1 MSKEDTKHVSRR
13 EFLRLAGIGVG
24 AGVLA
29 ACAGQAP
36 AAPTAA
42 PGAAPTAAPAAAAP
56 TAAPAAAAAT
66 AAPAAE
72 AATAAPAAAALQGP
86 IPYPAGQIVAG
97 SREPKLFKLD
107 QILTYKKLDKYSE
120 PDYIAK
126 AVQAGTLPPVE
137 KRLPDEPQV
146 IPNSFFSDGPGDYGG
161 VLRDVWAVST
171 QGWNWAA
178 GVVQGYFGID

>member
-1 MSKEDTKHVSRR
+1 MSKEDTKRVSRR
-13 EFLRLAGIGVG
+13 EFLKLAGLGVG
-24 AGVLA
+24 ASVLA

-56 TAAPAAAAAT
+56 TTAPAAAAPTAMEAATAAPEAGAAT
-66 AAPAAE
+66 AAPAA
-72 AATAAPAAAALQGP
+72 TLQGP
-86 IPYPAGQIVAG
+86 IPYPAGQVVAG

-146 IPNSFFSDGPGDYGG
+146 IPNGFMSDGAGEYGG
-161 VLRDVWAVST
+161 VMRDVWAVST
-171 QGWNWAA
+171 QGWNWA
-178 GVVQGYFGID
+178 